1 MIDQSAIIDRIT
13 TEHHSI
19 RNHVRLVGDSLN
31 DIEALFSLQ
40 RAHAGW
46 TQASVENLSS
56 KKLQLQQAL
65 SQIDEGLRNHFAYEE
80 KSLESLFGQA
90 LIRALKYEHREII
103 TQIEAAK
110 AIAAETKLEELEQ
123 GDKLSSRSRLQQAVS
138 SICQSVEQHAALE
151 EQILKMLRKSLEG

>member
-1 MIDQSAIIDRIT
+1 MIGQLAIIDKIT

-19 RNHVRLVGDSLN
+19 RNHVRLAGDSLN

-65 SQIDEGLRNHFAYEE
+65 SQIDEGLRNHFTYEE
-80 KSLESLFGQA
+80 KNLASLFGQA
-90 LIRALKYEHREII
+90 LTKALKIEHREII
-103 TQIEAAK
+103 KEIER
-110 AIAAETKLEELEQ
+110 AEAVVVGTNMEGLNQK
-123 GDKLSSRSRLQQAVS
+123 DKL
-138 SICQSVEQHAALE
+138 
-151 EQILKMLRKSLEG
+151 